1 MQSPSTSPHRSV
13 ICTTVQEE
21 LRKTMV
27 DAMRLLRINIGTSG
41 PTSSAPPT
49 STPSDGGGGGK
60 GPSTSTSTSAS
71 ATPSLTVGETDVIRG
86 LDEADMQFIKDKLVS
101 HGSDRVRML
110 LRITY

>member
-1 MQSPSTSPHRSV
+1 
-13 ICTTVQEE
+13 
-21 LRKTMV
+21 MV

-41 PTSSAPPT
+41 PTSTAPPT
-49 STPSDGGGGGK
+49 SSPSDGK

-101 HGSDRVRML
+101 HGSDRFRQNVSLHHTTWWSQERENGGYPRL
-110 LRITY
+110 ESPNV

>member
-1 MQSPSTSPHRSV
+1 
-13 ICTTVQEE
+13 
-21 LRKTMV
+21 MV

-41 PTSSAPPT
+41 PTSTAPPT
-49 STPSDGGGGGK
+49 SSPSDGGGGGK

-101 HGSDRVRML
+101 HGSDRFRQNVSLHHPTLWSKERENGGYSRL
-110 LRITY
+110 EIRNV